1 MLICHGLGLSGGMM
15 RVRARLLL
23 LGMALVLGA
32 GPALAK
38 TLVHCAEAAPDSLNP
53 QYSTSGNSYDI
64 AQQIYEKLVNVK
76 RGTLELEPQLATG
89 WELAD
94 EGRSIIFT
102 LRQGVKWHRSKLF
115 TPTRDFNADDV
126 VFSFARQMDKTHP
139 YFTLAGGKI
148 YPAFHNLGLSTNLIA
163 VEKLETYKVRF
174 RLKEPDAGI
183 FYALASHAMSI
194 QSAEYGAGMLK
205 AGTPEKVDLDPIGTG
220 PFQLVR
226 HLLDT
231 EVRMRANKDYWR
243 GVAPLDQLVFVIAP
257 DATVRYA
264 KLKAGECHSMAYPN
278 PADLDRMRQ
287 DKDVRLLGVDAM
299 SVGYVAMNMQK
310 KPFDDARVR
319 LAVNLAVDKKSILD
333 QAYMGTAKPAVTP
346 IPPGH
351 WAHDASIRDLPHDPA
366 QARALLAEA
375 GLKDGFETELWTM
388 PVVRPYNPAPRRIA
402 EMIQADLA
410 KVGIKAK
417 IVTYEWGEYVRR
429 VRFGE
434 APMAQYGWSN
444 DEVDRFWSDLLSCEA
459 AKPGNGN
466 LARWC
471 DPELDR
477 LITAARRTSDQ
488 EARKAYYFKAQA
500 IFRQGLPWIPVAHPQ
515 VFTAIRPEVVDF
527 RASPSTRL
535 DFYGVD
541 VK

>member
-1 MLICHGLGLSGGMM
+1 MWVLSW
-15 RVRARLLL
+15 LL
-23 LGMALVLGA
+23 LGG
-32 GPALAK
+32 ALALGSAPGLSQ

-64 AQQIYEKLVNVK
+64 AQQLYEKLVNVQ
-76 RGTLELEPQLATG
+76 RGSLELEPQLTTG

-94 EGRSIIFT
+94 EGRTVIFT

-126 VFSFARQMDKTHP
+126 VFTFARQMAKDHP
-139 YFTLAGGKI
+139 YNAIVGGKV
-148 YPAFHNLGLSTNLIA
+148 YAPFHNLGLSTNLVA
-163 VEKLETYKVRF
+163 VEKLEPYKVRF
-174 RLKEPDAGI
+174 RLKEPDAGLLR
-183 FYALASHAMSI
+183 ALTSQAMSI
-194 QSAEYGAGMLK
+194 QSAEYADAMLK
-205 AGTPEKVDLDPIGTG
+205 AGTPEKVDLEPIGTG

-231 EVRMRANKDYWR
+231 EVRMRANKEYWR
-243 GVAPLDQLVFVIAP
+243 GAPPLAQLVFVIAP

-264 KLKAGECHSMAYPN
+264 KLKAGECHTMTYPN

-287 DKDVRLLGVDAM
+287 DKDVRIVGVDAM
-299 SVGYVAMNMQK
+299 SVGYVAMNMGR
-310 KPFDDARVR
+310 KPFDDLRVR
-319 LAVNLAVDKKSILD
+319 MAINLAVDKKAILD
-333 QAYMGTAKPAVTP
+333 QAYMGTAKPATTP
-346 IPPGH
+346 IPIGH
-351 WAHDASIRDLPHDPA
+351 WAHDDSIQDLPYDPA
-366 QARALLAEA
+366 RAKALLAEA

-402 EMIQADLA
+402 EMIQADLV

-417 IVTYEWGEYVRR
+417 IVTFEWGEYVRR

-444 DEVDRFWSDLLSCEA
+444 DEVDRFMSDLLSCEA

-471 DPELDR
+471 DPEMDR
-477 LITAARRTSDQ
+477 LINAARRTSDQ
-488 EARKAYYFKAQA
+488 AVRRDYYIKAQA
-500 IFRQGLPWIPVAHPQ
+500 VFRKTMPWLPMAHPH
-515 VFTAIRPEVVDF
+515 VYVAVRPEVVDF

-535 DFYGVD
+535 DFYGVGLNSPE
-541 VK
+541 

>member
-1 MLICHGLGLSGGMM
+1 MM
-15 RVRARLLL
+15 RVPSWLL
-23 LGMALVLGA
+23 LGGALALGG
-32 GPALAK
+32 GPAGAQ

-64 AQQIYEKLVNVK
+64 AQQLYEKLVNVK
-76 RGTLELEPQLATG
+76 RGSLELEPQLATG

-94 EGRSIIFT
+94 EGRSVIFT

-115 TPTRDFNADDV
+115 TPARDFNADDV
-126 VFSFARQMDKTHP
+126 VFSFARQMDKAHP
-139 YFTLAGGKI
+139 YHNLAGGRV
-148 YPAFHNLGLSTNLIA
+148 YPAFHNLGLSTNLLG
-163 VEKLETYKVRF
+163 VEKLDDHKVRF

-194 QSAEYGAGMLK
+194 QSADYAASMLK
-205 AGTPEKVDLDPIGTG
+205 AGTPEKVDLEPIGTG

-243 GVAPLDQLVFVIAP
+243 GVPPLAQLVFVISP

-264 KLKAGECHSMAYPN
+264 KLKAGECHTMTYPN

-287 DKDVRLLGVDAM
+287 DKDVRLVGVDAM
-299 SVGYVAMNMQK
+299 SVGYVAMNMEK

-319 LAVNLAVDKKSILD
+319 LAVNLAVDKKAILD
-333 QAYMGTAKPAVTP
+333 QAYLGTAKAATTP
-346 IPPGH
+346 IPIGH
-351 WAHDASIRDLPHDPA
+351 WAHDDSIKDLPHDPA
-366 QARALLAEA
+366 KAKALLAEA
-375 GLKDGFETELWTM
+375 GLKDGFATELWTM

-434 APMAQYGWSN
+434 APMAQYGWSS
-444 DEVDRFWSDLLSCEA
+444 DEVDRFMSDLLSCEA

-471 DPELDR
+471 DPEMDR

-488 EARKAYYFKAQA
+488 AARKDFYFKAQA
-500 IFRQGLPWIPVAHPQ
+500 IFRQTMPWIPMAHPH
-515 VFTAIRPEVVDF
+515 VYVAVRPEVVDF
-527 RASPSTRL
+527 QASPSTRL
-535 DFYGVD
+535 DFYGVG